1 MPCHPHKDAHTYT
14 KTHTQEYT
22 HLPGF
27 DGISDTARLTK
38 TNHPIANYYM
48 LYTNRH
54 IVKCCLPRVE
64 RIELPCLNT
73 SHCIARLIPLRPL
86 SSSLHSSSRGILL
99 SPQCNGSGLTVS
111 IALRWLSVS
120 LPYVTESITQLTRSA
135 RQCATNRICTKNMFC
150 ETIFDRGHKE
160 STTPLLATL
169 HKHRQRHNFLNQMS
183 TASTAITSWRQLW
196 QPSKA
201 VGSFNKLYWVD
212 IFTRQSLVGQALT
225 KTLPKAQQTRGLSSS
240 CQSNFLRSYH
250 KFRHKSWAHFIFRIP
265 SKHQLKISTKH
276 QHLHILTKP
285 SFGISTKTQLHNLYK
300 TSAAKCW
307 TNSSFKILPELQFQ
321 TLVLR
326 VWIFAQRIQIHPQSA
341 WNMECSK

>member
-1 MPCHPHKDAHTYT
+1 MPCHPHKDAHIYT
-14 KTHTQEYT
+14 GW
-22 HLPGF
+22 LF
-27 DGISDTARLTK
+27 NCIDGISDTARLTQ

-120 LPYVTESITQLTRSA
+120 LPYVTEPITQLTRSA
-135 RQCATNRICTKNMFC
+135 RQCATNRICTMNMFC

-169 HKHRQRHNFLNQMS
+169 HKHRQRHN
-183 TASTAITSWRQLW
+183 
-196 QPSKA
+196 
-201 VGSFNKLYWVD
+201 G
-212 IFTRQSLVGQALT
+212 
-225 KTLPKAQQTRGLSSS
+225 PK
-240 CQSNFLRSYH
+240 H
-250 KFRHKSWAHFIFRIP
+250 
-265 SKHQLKISTKH
+265 
-276 QHLHILTKP
+276 
-285 SFGISTKTQLHNLYK
+285 
-300 TSAAKCW
+300 
-307 TNSSFKILPELQFQ
+307 
-321 TLVLR
+321 
-326 VWIFAQRIQIHPQSA
+326 
-341 WNMECSK
+341 